1 MLGMLVNADES
12 ETSDVAS
19 FLPGEAR
26 MRADESGT
34 SRGRILLIDDDRVFA
49 IWVAQV
55 VHKRGGYDLRH
66 VSDPV
71 VGLRCVE
78 NEPWDLVITDIEMP
92 GMRGTELLERIHL
105 LEPGLPVAVM
115 TAHAAGTGALADLS
129 PTVEFMGKP
138 VPSADLLSRVGVLIA
153 KGRAIRSTC

>member
-1 MLGMLVNADES
+1 
-12 ETSDVAS
+12 
-19 FLPGEAR
+19 
-26 MRADESGT
+26 MRAEESGA
-34 SRGRILLIDDDRVFA
+34 SRGRILLIDDDKVFA

-55 VHKRGGYDLRH
+55 VHKRGGYELRH

-71 VGLRCVE
+71 AGLRCVE

-115 TAHAAGTGALADLS
+115 TVHVTVNGAVAAERSA
-129 PTVEFMGKP
+129 TVEFMSKP

-153 KGRAIRSTC
+153 KGRAIRSVC

>member
-1 MLGMLVNADES
+1 
-12 ETSDVAS
+12 
-19 FLPGEAR
+19 
-26 MRADESGT
+26 MRADESGA

-115 TAHAAGTGALADLS
+115 TAHAAVNGAVAAERS
-129 PTVEFMGKP
+129 ATVEFMGKP

>member
-1 MLGMLVNADES
+1 
-12 ETSDVAS
+12 
-19 FLPGEAR
+19 
-26 MRADESGT
+26 MRADESGA
-34 SRGRILLIDDDRVFA
+34 SRGRILLIDDDKVFA

-55 VHKRGGYDLRH
+55 VHRRGGYELKH

-71 VGLRCVE
+71 AGLRCVE
-78 NEPWDLVITDIEMP
+78 NEPWDLVITDIEVP

-115 TAHAAGTGALADLS
+115 TAHAAVNGAVAAEWS
-129 PTVEFMGKP
+129 PTVEFMSKP

-153 KGRAIRSTC
+153 KGRAIRSIC

>member
-1 MLGMLVNADES
+1 
-12 ETSDVAS
+12 
-19 FLPGEAR
+19 
-26 MRADESGT
+26 MRADESGA
-34 SRGRILLIDDDRVFA
+34 SRGRILLIDDDRVFV

-55 VHKRGGYDLRH
+55 VHKRGGYELRH
-66 VSDPV
+66 VPDPV
-71 VGLRCVE
+71 AGLRCVE

-92 GMRGTELLERIHL
+92 GMSGTELLERIHL

-115 TAHAAGTGALADLS
+115 TAHTAAGSALTAEWS
-129 PTVEFMGKP
+129 ATVEVMGKP

>member
-1 MLGMLVNADES
+1 
-12 ETSDVAS
+12 
-19 FLPGEAR
+19 
-26 MRADESGT
+26 MRADESGA
-34 SRGRILLIDDDRVFA
+34 SRGRILLIDDDRVFV

-55 VHKRGGYDLRH
+55 IHKRGGYELTH

-71 VGLRCVE
+71 AGLRCVE

-115 TAHAAGTGALADLS
+115 TAHAAVTGAAEWP
-129 PTVEFMGKP
+129 PTVEFMSKP

-153 KGRAIRSTC
+153 RGRAIRSTC